1 MAPNSSTVLADR
13 LTERRRSVALARHYR
28 EYEGLSIREI
38 ADRLDRSPPTIKAYF
53 YDPTGRRHGRSRP
66 VTKACAVVAAR
77 TRSRATARA
86 TPTRT
91 ARPAIPARSSAAG
104 PASGWSRRWPSG
116 DRVTAGCRRPTTGR
130 GRTRAAR
137 GRGAAALEREL
148 LAVGERRHGRVGELV
163 GGARCDWCSAERG
176 RAAVRCRR
184 VTRSRRLGTERISV
198 PNPR

>member
-38 ADRLDRSPPTIKAYF
+38 ADRLIGRRRRSRRTS
-53 YDPTGRRHGRSRP
+53 TTRRGRRHGRSRP

-91 ARPAIPARSSAAG
+91 ARPAIPARSSGAG

-163 GGARCDWCSAERG
+163 GGARCDWCSAARG